1 MILYPDKPERISK
14 IFSVCSICSRRE
26 TERLIKEG
34 RISLNGATVVEA
46 GTKAVIGR
54 DKIYKDGILLNLKTG
69 GSKDGF
75 EYYILNKPAGYLT
88 TCDDPFGRK
97 TIFDLLSVKGHF
109 FPAGR
114 LDLNSR
120 GLVLITNDGLL
131 CGLVTHPGNMIEKEY
146 IVTINADLS
155 GAEIKKLETGITYEN
170 ETYRALKISK
180 IQSRV
185 YKIILNEG
193 KKREIR
199 QMIKACKA
207 RVEDLFRVKIANLSV
222 AGLKEGASRKIN
234 PAELSELKKLTGYE
248 KAAGNKAL
256 TNTGI

>member
-34 RISLNGATVVEA
+34 RISLNGATVIEA
-46 GTKAVIGR
+46 GTKALIGR
-54 DKIYKDGILLNLKTG
+54 DKIYMDGVLLNLKTG
-69 GSKDGF
+69 GGAEGF

-97 TIFDLLSVKGHF
+97 TIFDLLSVKKHF

-146 IVTINADLS
+146 MVTINPELSDAD
-155 GAEIKKLETGITYEN
+155 IKKLEAGITYEN

-180 IQSRV
+180 IKNRV

-222 AGLKEGASRKIN
+222 AGLKEGASRKIT

-248 KAAGNKAL
+248 KAAGDKAL
-256 TNTGI
+256 TN